1 MKIGGVFYCQIRFK
15 PSYSIPISG
24 RKIIMKTNR
33 RHFMKAGMAM
43 STALLADSALAQDT
57 TLIPS
62 RGPGEMID
70 SSVTYADRS
79 PFVKDAKMR
88 GSANGLSGGGF
99 TPLQHSRGMVTPS
112 ALHFEVHH
120 SGVPE
125 IDPSEH
131 KLLIHGLVDDE
142 KIFTMEDLLR
152 FPSVSHF
159 HFLECAGNG
168 MGEWMGPRGKT
179 VQQTHGLTS
188 CSEWTGVP
196 LKVLLNELG
205 VRGDPKWLLA
215 EGDDG
220 ARMTRSIPIWKA
232 MDDAFLAYA
241 QNGEFL
247 RPEQGFPLR
256 LIVPGFEGNMN
267 VKWIRRL
274 EVGDKPWWTHH
285 ENTEYADPRPKDE
298 IRAFSFYM
306 EARSVITSPSGGMK
320 LNGPGFYEISGL
332 GWSGAG
338 TVSKVEISTDDG
350 KTWQGASLQ
359 GPVLPKCHTRFTHP
373 WRWYG
378 KETTILSRCTDDTGY
393 TQPTYDEMY
402 KLQGPIG
409 MMHNN
414 AIQKWHVAQDGEITN
429 VR

>member
-1 MKIGGVFYCQIRFK
+1 
-15 PSYSIPISG
+15 
-24 RKIIMKTNR
+24 MKTDLINKPTR
-33 RHFMKAGMAM
+33 RHFMQAGVASSAALLS
-43 STALLADSALAQDT
+43 STALAQET

-62 RGPGEMID
+62 RGPGDTID
-70 SSVTYADRS
+70 GSVTYASRS
-79 PFVKDAKMR
+79 PFVKDGKMR
-88 GSANGLSGGGF
+88 GSANGLSGGGI
-99 TPLQHSRGMVTPS
+99 TPLQNSQGMVTPS
-112 ALHFEVHH
+112 GLHFEVHH

-131 KLLIHGLVDDE
+131 KLLIHGLVGDD
-142 KIFTMEDLLR
+142 KIFTMEDLMR

-168 MGEWMGPRGKT
+168 MGEWMGPRGQT

-188 CSEWTGVP
+188 CSQWTGVS

-205 VRGDPKWLLA
+205 VRGDAKWLLA

-220 ARMTRSIPIWKA
+220 ARMTRSIPMWKA
-232 MDDAFLAYA
+232 MDDAYLAYA

-285 ENTEYADPRPKDE
+285 EVTEYADPRPDDK
-298 IRAFSFYM
+298 IRAYSFVM
-306 EARSVITSPSGGMK
+306 EARSVITSPSAGMK

-338 TVSKVEISTDDG
+338 TVSKVEVSTDG
-350 KTWQGASLQ
+350 GNTWQNANLQ
-359 GPVLPKCHTRFTHP
+359 APVLPKCHTRFTMP
-373 WRWYG
+373 WNWDG
-378 KETTILSRCTDDTGY
+378 KETTIMSRTTDDTGY
-393 TQPTYDEMY
+393 TQPTYDQMY

-414 AIQKWHVAQDGEITN
+414 AIQNWHIAQDGEITN
-429 VR
+429 VRS